1 MVQHAPNIEWHFRAV
16 ERIERLL
23 KTVTSA
29 LDAAGIEYAVIGGN
43 AVATWVASRD
53 EGAVRATKDVDILLR
68 KSDIQRVADTL
79 APLGFIS
86 ADVMG
91 IPVFME
97 ASHPLPSQGVH
108 VIVAGEKVRQTSCH
122 VAPDVRSVTRS
133 ASGHLVLDLLPLVM
147 MKLDAFRLRD
157 QTHLVDML
165 SVGLLDASWKD
176 KLPEDLRPR
185 FEQVL
190 EAYEREERRG

>member
-1 MVQHAPNIEWHFRAV
+1 MVQHVPNIVWHFRAV
-16 ERIERLL
+16 ERVERLL
-23 KTVTSA
+23 KQVTSA
-29 LDAAGIEYAVIGGN
+29 LDDARVDYAVIGGN
-43 AVATWVASRD
+43 AVATWVATRD
-53 EGAVRATKDVDILLR
+53 AGAIRATKDVDILLR
-68 KSDIQRVADTL
+68 RSDLQRVADVL

-86 ADVMG
+86 EEVMG

-108 VIVAGEKVRQTSCH
+108 VIVANEKVRPTSRYA
-122 VAPDVRSVTRS
+122 APDVRSAIRS
-133 ASGHLVLDLLPLVM
+133 VSGHLVLDLLPLVL

-165 SVGLLDASWKD
+165 SIGLLDASWKD
-176 KLPEDLRPR
+176 KLPQDLQPR

-190 EAYEREERRG
+190 EAFKREEGR

>member
-1 MVQHAPNIEWHFRAV
+1 MVQHVPNIEWHFRAV
-16 ERIERLL
+16 ERVERLL
-23 KTVTSA
+23 KQVTSA
-29 LDAAGIEYAVIGGN
+29 LDDAGVDYAVIGGN
-43 AVATWVASRD
+43 AVATWVATRD
-53 EGAVRATKDVDILLR
+53 AGAIRATKDVDILLR
-68 KSDIQRVADTL
+68 RSDLQRVADVL

-86 ADVMG
+86 EEVMG

-108 VIVAGEKVRQTSCH
+108 VIVANEKVRSTARYA
-122 VAPDVRSVTRS
+122 APDVRSATRS
-133 ASGHLVLDLLPLVM
+133 VSGHLVLDLLPLVL

-165 SVGLLDASWKD
+165 SIGLLDASWKD

-190 EAYEREERRG
+190 EAFEREERR